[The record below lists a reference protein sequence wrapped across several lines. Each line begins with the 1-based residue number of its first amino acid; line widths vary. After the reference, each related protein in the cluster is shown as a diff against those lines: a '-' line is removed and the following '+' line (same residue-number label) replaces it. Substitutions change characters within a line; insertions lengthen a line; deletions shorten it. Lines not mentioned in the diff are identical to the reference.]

1 MVNPSERLM
10 AGPPPRRADAGLPE
24 RGFVFCS
31 FNNSYKITPEVFDVW
46 MRLLSRVEGSV
57 LWLARDNAAAEANLR
72 REAARRGVDPARL
85 VFAPFVKRIEEHYA
99 RLPLGDLVLDTAYN
113 GHLTTAD
120 ALWAGLPV
128 LTWAGTAFAGRVAGS
143 LLRAVGLSD
152 LVARD
157 LAEYEARALE
167 LASDDRRLAGL
178 REKLRENRRSSPLF
192 DTDRFRRHIESAYA
206 RMWEI
211 RQRGET
217 PRSFSVPA

>member
-1 MVNPSERLM
+1 
-10 AGPPPRRADAGLPE
+10 
-24 RGFVFCS
+24 
-31 FNNSYKITPEVFDVW
+31 